1 MPLVVITF
9 HDGEVLWADTPTIG
23 FDLPVIEAE
32 IRNVDSNSE
41 RALLPLAAVR
51 LLIIGEVRPAP
62 PAETLAGWD
71 KAAFHFLD
79 GHVLR
84 AWLGPEVRLGPHG
97 GVWELVEHGTP
108 DPELR
113 TIVHFAFKIVRA
125 NATTRSAR
133 SVGAPAPL
141 GNGRRGS
148 FHLRRQ
154 ALELASAAAWL
165 DQEGPLHRTRT
176 FIPWQG
182 QSQVR
187 SALSQVTV

>member
-9 HDGEVLWADTPTIG
+9 HDSEVLWAETPTIG

-41 RALLPLAAVR
+41 RALLPLAAIR
-51 LLIIGEVRPAP
+51 QLMIGEVRPAP
-62 PAETLAGWD
+62 PAEILAGWD

-97 GVWELVEHGTP
+97 GVWELVEHGSP

-113 TIVHFAFKIVRA
+113 TIGVPWSSLKGVFQIRQWDSRPAGERAARAAGEPVHLENMIRVLAEREARA
-125 NATTRSAR
+125 AEPRGPRAEASLIQRQQRAR
-133 SVGAPAPL
+133 EGQPE
-141 GNGRRGS
+141 GS
-148 FHLRRQ
+148 
-154 ALELASAAAWL
+154 
-165 DQEGPLHRTRT
+165 
-176 FIPWQG
+176 
-182 QSQVR
+182 
-187 SALSQVTV
+187 

>member
-9 HDGEVLWADTPTIG
+9 HDSEVLWAETPTIG

-41 RALLPLAAVR
+41 RALLPLAAIR
-51 LLIIGEVRPAP
+51 QLMIGEVRPAP
-62 PAETLAGWD
+62 PAEILAGWD

-108 DPELR
+108 EPELR
-113 TIVHFAFKIVRA
+113 TIGVPWSSLKGVFQIRQWDSRPAGERAARAAGEPVHLENMIRVLAEREARA
-125 NATTRSAR
+125 AE
-133 SVGAPAPL
+133 P
-141 GNGRRGS
+141 RG
-148 FHLRRQ
+148 
-154 ALELASAAAWL
+154 
-165 DQEGPLHRTRT
+165 TRT
-176 FIPWQG
+176 EASLAQRQQRAREAQPEG
-182 QSQVR
+182 S
-187 SALSQVTV
+187 